1 MAKKKELK
9 PKDMTNSELKI
20 KMKELELSYEKAKND
35 IIGKVQEMEQLD
47 KKYNQL
53 LEELKNRKMY

>member
-20 KMKELELSYEKAKND
+20 KKTELEMSYEKAKND
-35 IIGKVQEMEQLD
+35 VMEKIKEMELLD
-47 KKYNQL
+47 KKYAQL
-53 LEELKNRKMY
+53 MEELNRRKMS

>member
-9 PKDMTNSELKI
+9 PKDMTNSEIKI
-20 KMKELELSYEKAKND
+20 MMKELEMSYEKAKTDVINK
-35 IIGKVQEMEQLD
+35 IQEMEQLD

-53 LEELKNRKMY
+53 TDELNNRKMF

>member
-9 PKDMTNSELKI
+9 PKDMTNSEIKI
-20 KMKELELSYEKAKND
+20 RMKELEMAYEKTKND
-35 IIGKVQEMEQLD
+35 VIGKIQEMEQLD

-53 LEELKNRKMY
+53 TEELSKRKMF

>member
-9 PKDMTNSELKI
+9 PKDMTNSEIKI
-20 KMKELELSYEKAKND
+20 MMKELEMSYEKAKTDVINK
-35 IIGKVQEMEQLD
+35 IQEMEQLD

-53 LEELKNRKMY
+53 ADELNNRKMF